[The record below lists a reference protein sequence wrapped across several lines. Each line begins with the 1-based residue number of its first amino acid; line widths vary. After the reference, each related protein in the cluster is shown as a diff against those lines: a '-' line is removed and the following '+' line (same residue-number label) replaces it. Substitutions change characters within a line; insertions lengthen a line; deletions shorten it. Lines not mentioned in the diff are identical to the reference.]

1 MNNEMTIKTIDLSG
15 CEKIILG
22 CIYEYHRKNEEA
34 PNLKDIMQILD
45 ERYGIQWKMQ
55 TICTFF
61 TRMEKKGLL
70 MIAKNGRY
78 SYYYPVLPFDVYVR
92 REMEDLCKAYF
103 GEDLKLMKRF
113 VRQL

>member
-1 MNNEMTIKTIDLSG
+1 MGMEVSLKTIELSG
-15 CEKIILG
+15 CEKIIMG
-22 CIYEYHRKNEEA
+22 CIYDYHRKKGEA
-34 PNLKDIMQILD
+34 PNLKDLLLILD

-70 MIAKNGRY
+70 SVKKKGRY
-78 SYYYPVLPFDVYVR
+78 SYYYPVISFEEYVKG
-92 REMEDLCKAYF
+92 ELNDICKAYF
-103 GEDLKLMKRF
+103 GNDKKLMKRF

>member
-1 MNNEMTIKTIDLSG
+1 MHMDDTRKMIELSG

-22 CIYEYHRKNEEA
+22 CIYDYHRKNEEA
-34 PNLKDIMQILD
+34 PNLKDLRAILD
-45 ERYGIQWKMQ
+45 ERYDIQWKMQ

-70 MIAKNGRY
+70 SIKKRGRY
-78 SYYYPVLPFDVYVR
+78 SYYYPVLPFDEYVR
-92 REMEDLCKAYF
+92 GELKDLCKAYF
-103 GEDLKLMKRF
+103 GDDMRQMKRF

>member
-1 MNNEMTIKTIDLSG
+1 MSMDAMPKTIELSG

-22 CIYEYHRKNEEA
+22 CIYDYHRKREEA
-34 PNLKDIMQILD
+34 PNLKDLLAILE

-70 MIAKNGRY
+70 SIKKRGRY
-78 SYYYPVLPFDVYVR
+78 SYYYPVMPFEDYVR
-92 REMEDLCKAYF
+92 GELNDLCKVYF
-103 GEDLKLMKRF
+103 EDDMKQMKRF
-113 VRQL
+113 VRHL

>member
-1 MNNEMTIKTIDLSG
+1 MAREVMIKSSELSD

-22 CIYEYHRKNEEA
+22 CIYEYHRKQQEA
-34 PNLKDIMQILD
+34 PNLKDIMQLLEI
-45 ERYGIQWKMQ
+45 RYGIEWKMQ

-70 MIAKNGRY
+70 TIKKRGRY
-78 SYYYPVLPFDVYVR
+78 SYYYPVLPFEIYVQQ
-92 REMEDLCKAYF
+92 EIESFCKIYF
-103 GEDLKLMKRF
+103 EGDKKRFKRF

>member
-1 MNNEMTIKTIDLSG
+1 MSMDAAPKTMELSG

-22 CIYEYHRKNEEA
+22 CIYDYHKKHEEA
-34 PNLKDIMQILD
+34 PNLKDLLAILD

-61 TRMEKKGLL
+61 TRMEKKGVLS
-70 MIAKNGRY
+70 IKKRGRY
-78 SYYYPVLPFDVYVR
+78 SYYYPVMPFEDYVR
-92 REMEDLCKAYF
+92 GELSDLCKAYF
-103 GEDLKLMKRF
+103 GEDMKQMKRF

>member
-1 MNNEMTIKTIDLSG
+1 MDATPKMIELSG

-22 CIYEYHRKNEEA
+22 CIYDYHRKNEEA
-34 PNLKDIMQILD
+34 PNLKDLLEILD
-45 ERYGIQWKMQ
+45 ARYGIQWKMQ

-70 MIAKNGRY
+70 SIKKRGRY
-78 SYYYPVLPFDVYVR
+78 SYYYPVLPFEEYVCG
-92 REMEDLCKAYF
+92 ELKDLCKAFF
-103 GEDLKLMKRF
+103 GDDIKQMKRF

>member
-1 MNNEMTIKTIDLSG
+1 MSMDATSKMIELSG

-22 CIYEYHRKNEEA
+22 CIYDYHRKNEEA
-34 PNLKDIMQILD
+34 PNLKDLLAMLD

-70 MIAKNGRY
+70 SVKKRGRY
-78 SYYYPVLPFDVYVR
+78 SYYYPVLPFDEYVR
-92 REMEDLCKAYF
+92 GELEDLCKAYF
-103 GEDLKLMKRF
+103 GNDIRQMKRF